1 MSELPA
7 LPDCTFLALR
17 HEGWRLHVTLNRPKV
32 RNAMNFAMV
41 REMIAL
47 FEALEDRRDIRAVIL
62 RGAGGHFCA
71 GGDIKDMASVRH
83 AEFDASQGEPDPM
96 AVTNRLFGH
105 AAHTINRAPQ
115 AVIAVLEGAVMGGG
129 FGLAC
134 VSDVAIAARTA
145 SFRLPETSLGVP
157 PAQIAPFVVQRL
169 GLTQARR
176 LAVTGGRFD
185 GEAALA
191 LGLVHFVCDADELD
205 AQLQQ
210 VLKDIHKC
218 APAAIATTKRL
229 MLDVGA
235 VPLPA
240 LLDRASVEF
249 AGAVRGGEGIEGM
262 VAFLEKRP
270 PRWAAE

>member
-96 AVTNRLFGH
+96 AVTM
-105 AAHTINRAPQ
+105 AAPSAPVAGRAGSGRN
-115 AVIAVLEGAVMGGG
+115 IA
-129 FGLAC
+129 
-134 VSDVAIAARTA
+134 
-145 SFRLPETSLGVP
+145 
-157 PAQIAPFVVQRL
+157 
-169 GLTQARR
+169 
-176 LAVTGGRFD
+176 
-185 GEAALA
+185 
-191 LGLVHFVCDADELD
+191 
-205 AQLQQ
+205 
-210 VLKDIHKC
+210 
-218 APAAIATTKRL
+218 
-229 MLDVGA
+229 
-235 VPLPA
+235 
-240 LLDRASVEF
+240 
-249 AGAVRGGEGIEGM
+249 
-262 VAFLEKRP
+262 
-270 PRWAAE
+270 